1 MFWSIVY
8 NSNGDDM
15 KKVVNEYIYDLK
27 MLKKFYKVN
36 LQTNFFLV
44 LLMLV
49 LLSTISS
56 FLDKDISF
64 GIFSLVVF
72 LLGCIYYFFFP
83 NILATISYRRL
94 LTKNNNQEMHI
105 KVTVN
110 EKEIFV
116 KNNLS
121 KQKDKYLLEDIKK
134 VRKKKDII
142 CMLTKEKVGILLA
155 KEGFKTGDIDVL
167 FSILANAKSS
177 KK

>member
-1 MFWSIVY
+1 
-8 NSNGDDM
+8 M
-15 KKVVNEYIYDLK
+15 KKVVNEYVYDLK

-44 LLMLV
+44 LLILV

-94 LTKNNNQEMHI
+94 LIKNNNQEM
-105 KVTVN
+105 KLRVTVN
-110 EKEIFV
+110 EKEIIV
-116 KNNLS
+116 ENNLS

-155 KEGFKTGDIDVL
+155 KEEFKTGDIDVL
-167 FSILANAKSS
+167 YSILANTKSS

>member
-1 MFWSIVY
+1 
-8 NSNGDDM
+8 M

-83 NILATISYRRL
+83 NILASISYRRL